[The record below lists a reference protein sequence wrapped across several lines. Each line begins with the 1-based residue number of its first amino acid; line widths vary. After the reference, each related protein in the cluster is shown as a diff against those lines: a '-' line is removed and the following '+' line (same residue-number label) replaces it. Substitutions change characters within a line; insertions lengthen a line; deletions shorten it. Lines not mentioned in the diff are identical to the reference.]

1 MASIQQSMNQ
11 LIGTA
16 ASAFADFTRTKK
28 YFDKEAEAAKA
39 TEEHRQKQMEELR
52 KQSPE
57 YQRQE
62 ELKGIKSQREALY
75 NAQMELG
82 GEAGDQMGDD
92 GRMENTPAW
101 RAMKSFAEKE
111 IDLAKRQL
119 ELDPTEAN
127 AKDLAR
133 LQRDYEVDYPSSPKE
148 NAENKG
154 LDRLVSAI
162 EGLRNQS
169 AGVADRLETLRSKAS
184 AKERGQI
191 DTAINRLRKKG
202 EFD

>member
-1 MASIQQSMNQ
+1 MASIQQAMNQ

-16 ASAFADFTRTKK
+16 ASAAADITRTKK

-39 TEEHRQKQMEELR
+39 TEAHRQQQMEELR

-57 YQRQE
+57 YKRQE
-62 ELKGIKSQREALY
+62 ELKGIQSQRQALY
-75 NAQMELG
+75 DAQTELASEAGAQM
-82 GEAGDQMGDD
+82 DD
-92 GRMENTPAW
+92 EGHMEDTPAW
-101 RAMKSFAEKE
+101 RAMKSFAEKDIE
-111 IDLAKRQL
+111 LAKRQL

-127 AKDLAR
+127 AKSLAR
-133 LQRDYEVDYPSSPKE
+133 LQRDYEIDYPSSPKE

-162 EGLRNQS
+162 EGLRSQG